1 LPKGKCV
8 DHDDICN
15 SNNSIAGSIL
25 ELVPRVGRADL
36 DVLGKLGLDRADLA
50 GELRAGKVAAV

>member
-15 SNNSIAGSIL
+15 SNDSIASSIL
-25 ELVPRVGRADL
+25 ELVPRVCRADL
-36 DVLGKLGLDRADLA
+36 DALGNLGLDCADLA
-50 GELRAGKVAAV
+50 GELRAGEVAAV